1 MPGIR
6 GHQFYRF
13 QDKLLGVVR
22 LGIPRRTGKYLA
34 ERILFAFVVLLAAF
48 ILLGSPLFEVR
59 EIEVTGNSSLAD
71 KKIVELSGITAGTN
85 IFKVN
90 LKESAARIRTVPLI
104 KDVSLTREFPSR
116 IVIAVRERKA
126 VALLPVKDG
135 FMQVDREGVCLQES
149 GVAGSLPVV
158 TGAVVSTPA
167 PGQVIRDA
175 KLCTALQVIN
185 QLPGP
190 LRSNL
195 SEIHVNGQ
203 GQVVLYTLDG
213 VECRLGTPVDINKK
227 AGVLLQVLEQVKG
240 RQIAYVDLTGVPV
253 IKYVR

>member
-1 MPGIR
+1 M
-6 GHQFYRF
+6 
-13 QDKLLGVVR
+13 
-22 LGIPRRTGKYLA
+22 GIPRHTGKYLA

-59 EIEVTGNSSLAD
+59 QIEVTGNSSLPD

-90 LKESAARIRTVPLI
+90 LKESEVRIRTVPLI
-104 KDVSLTREFPSR
+104 KDVHLAREFPSR
-116 IVIAVRERKA
+116 IVIAVEERQA

-158 TGAVVSTPA
+158 TGAVVPTPV

-175 KLCTALQVIN
+175 KLGTALQVIN
-185 QLPGP
+185 QLPGS
-190 LRSNL
+190 LLKKL

-213 VECRLGTPVDINKK
+213 VECRLGAPVDINRK
-227 AGVLLQVLEQVKG
+227 ASVLLQVLEQIRGQK
-240 RQIAYVDLTGVPV
+240 IAYVDLTGVPV
-253 IKYVR
+253 VKYAR